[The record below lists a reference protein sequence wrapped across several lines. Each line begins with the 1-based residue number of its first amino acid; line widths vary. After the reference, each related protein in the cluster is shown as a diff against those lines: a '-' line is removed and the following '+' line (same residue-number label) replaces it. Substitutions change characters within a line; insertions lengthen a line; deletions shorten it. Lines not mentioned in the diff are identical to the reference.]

1 MAIPLA
7 VKAELEWTEQEVTAT
22 VLVGTTEF
30 DGIIIRLVRMG
41 PEGKTAP
48 LVMTAE
54 LDWVGRTVVVP
65 TTLIALD
72 LKVVGRDVIAPGHSV
87 MVFVAVGTLKTPP
100 KAGKGKPT
108 GDEIEELGM
117 VDGQTKVGAAI
128 LETD

>member
-1 MAIPLA
+1 M
-7 VKAELEWTEQEVTAT
+7 
-22 VLVGTTEF
+22 
-30 DGIIIRLVRMG
+30 
-41 PEGKTAP
+41 
-48 LVMTAE
+48 
-54 LDWVGRTVVVP
+54 VVP

-117 VDGQTKVGAAI
+117 VDGQMKVGAAI
-128 LETD
+128 LEGMEGIVTVAPTADEPAMLEAPVTPPTIEVTMLEMPVAPPAIDVGYGSA